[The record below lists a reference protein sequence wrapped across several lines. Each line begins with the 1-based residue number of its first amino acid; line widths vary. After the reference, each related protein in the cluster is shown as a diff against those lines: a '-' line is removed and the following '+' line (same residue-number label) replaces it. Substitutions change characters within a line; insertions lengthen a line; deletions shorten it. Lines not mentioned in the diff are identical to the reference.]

1 MLTNANITVYNKKKV
16 NRSETW
22 FRTYLLGVNF
32 HGEAELAV
40 GDKDLKAADKYVIRV
55 PDSVTSDKKFV
66 DNRTFK
72 ALSAEEIDNCFTFQ
86 KGDIIIRGFVEDD
99 ITSPSQLQEEYDV
112 LTVLSVTDNRREST
126 YTSHIKLV
134 CGV

>member
-16 NRSETW
+16 NRSEMW
-22 FRTYLLGVNF
+22 FRVHLLGINF
-32 HGEAELAV
+32 HGEAELIV
-40 GDKDLKAADKYVIRV
+40 SDKDLKAADKYVIRI

-72 ALSAEEIDNCFTFQ
+72 ALSAEEIDNCFTLQ
-86 KGDIIIRGFVEDD
+86 KGDIVVKDLVEDD
-99 ITSPSQLQEEYDV
+99 ITSPSQLSDKYDV
-112 LTVLSVTDNRREST
+112 LTVLSVTDNRRESS